1 MSEGGLLLD
10 APRPDWLSS
19 YAQALEKGWSPDN
32 TRDVSAEQ
40 LSALRTDP
48 SAFLRSLVDRG
59 GVITLPDGSTRP
71 KLPFIRLWLW
81 DGDFC
86 GTIALRW
93 QEETDALPAHVLG
106 HVGYAVVPWKRRR
119 GYASEA
125 LRVMLE
131 KARAIGLGRVEITTD
146 LGNEASRRV
155 IERNGGRWVEEFVN
169 DAYGPDIRSRY
180 VVVLRSTS

>member
-1 MSEGGLLLD
+1 MMLGALRLD
-10 APRPDWLSS
+10 APRADWLSS

-32 TRDVSAEQ
+32 TRNVGAEQ
-40 LSALRTDP
+40 LSALRTDA
-48 SAFLRSLVDRG
+48 SAFLASLVAQG

-81 DGDFC
+81 DGEFC

-93 QEETDALPAHVLG
+93 QEGTDTLPAHVLG
-106 HVGYAVVPWKRRR
+106 HVGYAIVPWKRGR

-131 KARAIGLGRVEITTD
+131 RARAVGLGRVEITTD
-146 LGNEASRRV
+146 RENAASRRV
-155 IERNGGRWVEEFVN
+155 IEKNGGRLVGEFVN
-169 DAYGPDIRSRY
+169 EAYGPDPRLRY
-180 VVVLRSTS
+180 AVLLKNTS